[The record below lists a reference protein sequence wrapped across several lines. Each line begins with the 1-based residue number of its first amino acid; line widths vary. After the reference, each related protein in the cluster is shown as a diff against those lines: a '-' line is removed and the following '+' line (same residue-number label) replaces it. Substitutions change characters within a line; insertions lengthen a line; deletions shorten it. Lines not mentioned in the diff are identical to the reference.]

1 MLSVILKEKPR
12 VGPEVHLNDVVVPER
27 EDVVCGNLEG
37 SVGVGGEDGG
47 GVVEEDGS
55 GLLEESDVVGGG
67 VVVDVLAGYW
77 AEDNSQKE

>member
-47 GVVEEDGS
+47 GVAEEEGS
-55 GLLEESDVVGGG
+55 GLFEERYVVGSS